1 VTVLNDDSS
10 KSTSEQLD
18 AESPTVSRTLM
29 SAAVVS
35 IALAHEYAFW
45 NLFGV
50 DVLEHVGFA
59 DLPRLAVWPIIAIS
73 GGFIGSLLLASFPA
87 IVWAPFVG
95 KEKEYAGR
103 ETVAERLLRRLRPPI
118 ALLLFLFGFVVLPLN
133 FNAAWLL
140 GTLAVAIASWM
151 AFDLN
156 RHLDQ
161 ALPRD
166 VVVLWVSFLC
176 MAFGIGRH
184 EAYGILSGDAC
195 LQVAFEGSKSN
206 TLRYIGRAGDYL
218 FLWDPEAHRTE
229 IQRLEDVAPLRLSLG
244 KDQCKKMRSIIAEL

>member
-1 VTVLNDDSS
+1 MTVVNDDSS
-10 KSTSEQLD
+10 KSTSERLD
-18 AESPTVSRTLM
+18 AESPTASRALM
-29 SAAVVS
+29 SVAVIS
-35 IALAHEYAFW
+35 ILFAHEYAFW
-45 NLFGV
+45 NPFGV
-50 DVLEHVGFA
+50 NILEHVGFA

-73 GGFIGSLLLASFPA
+73 AGLIGSLLLAGLSA
-87 IVWAPFVG
+87 VVWPTFARL
-95 KEKEYAGR
+95 EKQSAGP
-103 ETVAERLLRRLRPPI
+103 ETIAERLLKRLQPPI

-151 AFDLN
+151 AFNLN
-156 RHLDQ
+156 RQLDH

-166 VVVLWVSFLC
+166 VVVLWVFFFC

-195 LQVAFEGSKSN
+195 LEAAFEGSTSN

-218 FLWDPEAHRTE
+218 FLWDAEAHRTE
-229 IQRLEDVAPLRLSLG
+229 IERLEDIAPLRLSLG
-244 KDQCKKMRSIIAEL
+244 KDQCKKMRSIFAEL